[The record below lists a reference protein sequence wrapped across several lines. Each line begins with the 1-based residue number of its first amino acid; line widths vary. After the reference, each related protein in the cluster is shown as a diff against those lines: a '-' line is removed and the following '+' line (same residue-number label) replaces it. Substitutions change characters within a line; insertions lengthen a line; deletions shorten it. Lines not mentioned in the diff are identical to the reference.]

1 MSEKGGKEE
10 EIKKFLTEII
20 EPVVKESYGMGIK
33 DILDRIN
40 TINRELGE
48 ISKAI
53 SRLENSYRVL
63 ENNFGRIDE
72 RTKIMLNIEYALIGG
87 VFGTLVGI
95 ILMLVQL
102 IAH

>member
-20 EPVVKESYGMGIK
+20 EPVIK

-40 TINRELGE
+40 TMNKELGE

-53 SRLENSYRVL
+53 SRLENNYS
-63 ENNFGRIDE
+63 RIDE
-72 RTKIMLNIEYALIGG
+72 RTKIMLNIQYALIGG
-87 VFGTLVGI
+87 VLGTLIGI

-102 IAH
+102 LAH